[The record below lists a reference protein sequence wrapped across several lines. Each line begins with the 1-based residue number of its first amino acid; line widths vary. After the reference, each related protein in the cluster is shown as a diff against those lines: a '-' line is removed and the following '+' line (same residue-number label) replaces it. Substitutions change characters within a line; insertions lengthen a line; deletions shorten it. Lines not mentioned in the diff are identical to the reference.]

1 LSGKKLEVKVPFI
14 PQNVKTSFAKT
25 SLFWHYLTM
34 NHAII
39 LAAGQSQRL
48 NSTKDKLLIEVA
60 ERPIIYYALSAIN
73 DHHLIN
79 DIVLVVNKQNK
90 SDIEKVLKTY
100 KFSKVKKI
108 VIGGVTRQKSLENG
122 LKAVEKLRPGNSDL
136 IVVHNGASP
145 LPSYD
150 EITKAIQKAEET
162 NACIVAHKVNDT
174 IKQAKGKRV
183 HSTLDRKDLYAAQT
197 PQVIQFTL
205 LKNAIKNA
213 NKKGIDATDEA
224 MLLESLGKKVDI
236 VEAHENNFK
245 ITTKADIDQLKVV
258 LGDGTNEFRA
268 GIGQDSHMFSK
279 TKKGLTLGGV
289 LLKDE
294 PKLEANSDGDV
305 ILHAIFNALSQ
316 AIGDQS
322 LGFYADPLCEKG
334 IKDSQKYLEI
344 VLKKVGKLGL
354 DIGNVG
360 VMIECKTPKIDPI
373 AKKIKAS
380 LSKILKIDI
389 KKIGITSTSGEN
401 LTVFGSGL
409 GIQCF
414 TIVSL
419 VAKKTPAKKPAK
431 RKQAPKRKPAKKKK

>member
-1 LSGKKLEVKVPFI
+1 
-14 PQNVKTSFAKT
+14 
-25 SLFWHYLTM
+25 M

-48 NSTKDKLLIEVA
+48 NSSKDKLLVEVA
-60 ERPIIYYALSAIN
+60 ERPIIYYSLSAIN

-90 SDIEKVLKTY
+90 DDIEKVIKTY
-100 KFSKVKKI
+100 KFSKIKKI
-108 VIGGVTRQKSLENG
+108 VIGGITRQKSLENG
-122 LKAVEKLRPGNSDL
+122 LKALEKLQPGASDL
-136 IVVHNGASP
+136 IVVHNGANP
-145 LPSYD
+145 LPSYN

-162 NACIVAHKVNDT
+162 NACIVAHKVKDT
-174 IKQAKGKRV
+174 IKQAKGKRI
-183 HSTLDRKDLYAAQT
+183 HSTLDRKDLYLAQT

-205 LKNAIKNA
+205 LKTSIKNA
-213 NKKGIDATDEA
+213 NKKEIDATDEA
-224 MLLESLGKKVDI
+224 MLLEALGKKVDI
-236 VEAHENNFK
+236 VEAHQNNFK
-245 ITTKADIDQLKVV
+245 ITTNADVAQLKVV

-279 TKKGLTLGGV
+279 TQKGLTLGGV
-289 LLKDE
+289 YLKDE

-344 VLKKVGKLGL
+344 VLKKVEKLGL
-354 DIGNVG
+354 DIGNIG
-360 VMIECKTPKIDPI
+360 IMLECKTPKIDPI
-373 AKKIKAS
+373 AKQLKSS
-380 LSKILKIDI
+380 LSKILKIDV

-414 TIVSL
+414 TIASL
-419 VAKKTPAKKPAK
+419 LVKKTPAKKTPS
-431 RKQAPKRKPAKKKK
+431 RKPAARKPASKKPVKKKK